1 MALKTYV
8 DFRSDKFPPYEG
20 EEEDINPGLWGKR
33 LAEYFVENLPSHG
46 FETEEVVTEDWGYF
60 IPIVNPEFRL
70 AICCGHQSGDDNEFL
85 CFTDP
90 RDPFVR
96 KLLKKVDATEALTRL
111 TEAMRNILSADE
123 DIRDINWYTAVEF
136 ENLGA

>member
-1 MALKTYV
+1 VKTFV

-46 FETEEVVTEDWGYF
+46 LETEEIIAEDWGYY
-60 IPIVNPEFRL
+60 IPIVHAGFRL
-70 AICCGHQSGDDNEFL
+70 AICCGHQYGDDNEFL

-90 RDPFVR
+90 RDPIIR

-111 TEAMRNILSADE
+111 TGAIRNILSADDDIE
-123 DIRDINWYTAVEF
+123 DIKWYTPKEF